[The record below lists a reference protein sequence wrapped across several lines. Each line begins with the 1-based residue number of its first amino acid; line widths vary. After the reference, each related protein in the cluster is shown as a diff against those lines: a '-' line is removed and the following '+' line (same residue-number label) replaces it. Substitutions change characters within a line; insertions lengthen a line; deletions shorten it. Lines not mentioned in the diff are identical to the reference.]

1 MDDGQVDDGQSNGGR
16 PEGRSEEGRAGE
28 LRFDD
33 LSSEEVR
40 VLGCLIEKEATVPD
54 SYPLTLN
61 SLRTACN
68 QSTSRDPV
76 VSYADHEVE
85 RALMSLR
92 ARGLTR
98 TVHSTSN
105 RAAKY
110 RHVVPDALG
119 LEPGE
124 TALLSV
130 LMLRGPQTVGEL
142 KTRCERQHSFE
153 STDQVA
159 AVLAGLAVR
168 DAALV
173 LQLDRQPGQ
182 KDARWIQ
189 LLSPAPSEA
198 ASEPAA
204 SPAAA
209 IPDHLDTVFEHHRLR
224 IELGPHPGDGGS
236 VEVRVTVAAEPF
248 GGELVIVLT
257 PADVDRL
264 LGDLDTEPAGRI
276 RLGGDGAALVE
287 LRSEPEN
294 GQGPNLSVE
303 CSIVR
308 TEADQQEWL
317 QFVLVGVPPFAADTA
332 ARTRSA
338 LARSVVQ
345 PAGGVP
351 GERHG

>member
-1 MDDGQVDDGQSNGGR
+1 MNDGR
-16 PEGRSEEGRAGE
+16 PERRREDEHPGE

-33 LSSEEVR
+33 LSPEEVR

-110 RHVVPDALG
+110 RHVVPGVLG

-159 AVLAGLAVR
+159 ALLAGLAAR

-173 LQLDRQPGQ
+173 LQLDRQSGQ

-189 LLSPAPSEA
+189 LLSPSEVAP
-198 ASEPAA
+198 EPAA
-204 SPAAA
+204 SPAVA
-209 IPDHLDTVFEHHRLR
+209 IRDHLDTVFEHHRLR
-224 IELGPHPGDGGS
+224 IELGPHPGDDDS
-236 VEVRVTVAAEPF
+236 VEVRVIVAAEPF
-248 GGELVIVLT
+248 GGELAFVLT
-257 PADVDRL
+257 SADVDRL
-264 LGDLDTEPAGRI
+264 LGDLDAEPAGRI
-276 RLGGDGAALVE
+276 RLGGDGAALLE
-287 LRSEPEN
+287 LRIEPED

-303 CSIVR
+303 CSILR

-317 QFVLVGVPPFAADTA
+317 QFVMVGVPPFAADTA
-332 ARTRSA
+332 VRTRRA
-338 LARSVVQ
+338 LARSVVR